1 MYQVF
6 RIPKRSGGFRIIEAP
21 DEDLKARQKAD
32 MSNLKA
38 LFKVSPFAHAFQPY
52 KNIVTMAMGH
62 VGKEFI
68 GAMDIED
75 FFPSITRDMLVKS
88 ARLSAIKNIDP
99 FMDLHFYDFG
109 DGKGVRLPQ
118 GAPCSP
124 FLANAYLFW
133 FDWRMA
139 WIAHRFGC
147 DYSRYADDMVFSG
160 PEKKSIKIL
169 FKIAGKLLDQ
179 NYGLKI
185 NAKKS
190 RILHKSGRQIICGI
204 VVNEKI
210 NLTRKFK
217 KNLRAEVYQSGENIS
232 METRGRMAF
241 KMMVLNNQKT
251 SHTSSEI
258 IKSCILD
265 KKLR

>member
-21 DEDLKARQKAD
+21 DEDLKAQQKAD
-32 MSNLKA
+32 MPNLRS
-38 LFKVSPFAHAFQPY
+38 LFKVSPFANAFQPY

-62 VGKEFI
+62 VGKEFV

-88 ARLSAIKNIDP
+88 AAIIPANI
-99 FMDLHFYDFG
+99 DLHFYDFG
-109 DGKGVRLPQ
+109 DGKGLRLPQ

-160 PEKKSIKIL
+160 LEKKSIKIL
-169 FKIAGKLLDQ
+169 FKIAQKLLNC

-190 RILHKSGRQIICGI
+190 RILHRSGRQIICGI

-258 IKSCILD
+258 IHSCILD
-265 KKLR
+265 KKLK